1 MTTHFSGATAR
12 ATAEGKAVVDRL
24 VGFEVVDRSLVI
36 GAQAFSALI
45 PVLIVIASLGA
56 RDGNSMGDSIVAR
69 FDLEGDGAV
78 AVQRAFASPAE
89 GDTVTVLGILVVV
102 VSALSFTRALQ
113 RLYERSWGQEKRGV
127 RATSWGL
134 GWLAL
139 FALYWSLF
147 PLVSDELR
155 GPVRWIVSLAGTF
168 GFWLAT
174 PYVLLARR
182 VPWRRLLL
190 QAALTAVGMT
200 VLTAGAAIYAPRAVT
215 QSAEQFGAIGVA
227 FSLLSLLWAGGFV
240 VVVAAAIGS
249 YPFTVRR
256 AGAP

>member
-1 MTTHFSGATAR
+1 VTIPLRGATSR

-24 VGFEVVDRSLVI
+24 IGFEIVDRSLVI

-56 RDGNSMGDSIVAR
+56 RDGSSMADSIIKR
-69 FDLEGDGAV
+69 FDLSGDGAD
-78 AVQRAFASPAE
+78 AVRRAFASPAE

-113 RLYERSWGQEKRGV
+113 RLFERTWGQEKRGV

-147 PLVSDELR
+147 PLVSDELN
-155 GPVRWIVSLAGTF
+155 GPVRWTVSLAGTF

-174 PYVLLARR
+174 PYLLLARR
-182 VPWRRLLL
+182 VPGRQLLL

-200 VLTAGAAIYAPRAVT
+200 ALTAGAGIYAPRAIS

-227 FSLLSLLWAGGFV
+227 FTLLSVLWAGGFV
-240 VVVAAAIGS
+240 VVVAAAVGS
-249 YPFTVRR
+249 YPFVTRR
-256 AGAP
+256 VSAP